1 MKSTKNCSG
10 TKTSNTKSKNA
21 KSTSHTSGKKTAS
34 KSAKS
39 SQESDS
45 DPLGSYTGNPK
56 GWGRDAVP
64 VQDADDL

>member
-1 MKSTKNCSG
+1 MKSTKNCSS

-21 KSTSHTSGKKTAS
+21 KSTNSASGKKTA

-56 GWGRDAVP
+56 GWGKNAVP
-64 VQDADDL
+64 IQDADDL

>member
-10 TKTSNTKSKNA
+10 TKTCNTKSKNA
-21 KSTSHTSGKKTAS
+21 KSTSSAGGKKPS
-34 KSAKS
+34 KNTKS

-56 GWGRDAVP
+56 GWGIGAVP